1 MGAQFQNSNQET
13 GGKIQGSGSRTPGTQ
28 EGILA
33 DSGEESGDG
42 DPRADKLGNLPKK
55 WASLF
60 GVKPSGKS
68 SFPPVKVVSGLEKGS
83 CTIAI
88 PDEIVDHSIASM
100 ASTLVRKFI
109 GLRPNIDVV
118 RAFTSKKWS
127 LKGQVSVTAMA
138 KGFLSFNFTCQEDM
152 ADILCEGP

>member
-1 MGAQFQNSNQET
+1 MEAHVQISNLEPSRKPQ
-13 GGKIQGSGSRTPGTQ
+13 GGRSQTPGTQ
-28 EGILA
+28 DGIQA
-33 DSGEESGDG
+33 DCGETKSRDG
-42 DPRADKLGNLPKK
+42 DPREDRPGNLPMK

-68 SFPPVKVVSGLEKGS
+68 SFPPVKVVLGLEKGS

-109 GLRPNIDVV
+109 SPRPNIDVV
-118 RAFTSKKWS
+118 RAYTLKK
-127 LKGQVSVTAMA
+127 
-138 KGFLSFNFTCQEDM
+138 
-152 ADILCEGP
+152 